1 MLPHNKKVLSS
12 TPPEP
17 FCVESVCSPLFLPHS
32 VGGVRLIG
40 ESKLATDMNV
50 NGVVWDQHLWSYVH
64 DHLEQ

>member
-1 MLPHNKKVLSS
+1 MLPHSKKVL
-12 TPPEP
+12 T

-50 NGVVWDQHLWSYVH
+50 NVVVWDQHLWSYVH
-64 DHLEQ
+64 DNLEQ